1 MIGMK
6 SCQSNYTDLLFS
18 LGYWRRNWIWA
29 LNSLLDEDCRTAG
42 YYWGKTIAGVCLQW
56 NLQVCMG
63 GLDSHHS
70 PQWSSLKNSL
80 VLPQAIVIR
89 EHPYE
94 YPVRCALACRVIIHR
109 QWFPWPLTPALLCI
123 NWNIV
128 ITHARIHDW
137 YGQESILLNSLHWCQ
152 QKHLKCNHPIEIT
165 PMTIISNDLQLLLL
179 IFSAAASCIWEGWQF
194 DPWQYYYATDASA
207 RYVPSRTPHTSLL
220 C

>member
-1 MIGMK
+1 MIGMI

-18 LGYWRRNWIWA
+18 LGWIWA

-42 YYWGKTIAGVCLQW
+42 YNWGKTIAGVCLQW

-70 PQWSSLKNSL
+70 HQWSSLKNSL

-94 YPVRCALACRVIIHR
+94 YRVRCALACRVIIHR
-109 QWFPWPLTPALLCI
+109 QWFPWPLTPTLLCI

-137 YGQESILLNSLHWCQ
+137 YGQDRWNQYCWTLCIDVNKNTLNVTTQSKSLPWPSSPTAPPHIQRSSILHMGRLTVWPL
-152 QKHLKCNHPIEIT
+152 
-165 PMTIISNDLQLLLL
+165 
-179 IFSAAASCIWEGWQF
+179 A
-194 DPWQYYYATDASA
+194 
-207 RYVPSRTPHTSLL
+207 VLL
-220 C
+220 CHRRLCKICPFPDPTYITAVLEHCP

>member
-1 MIGMK
+1 ME
-6 SCQSNYTDLLFS
+6 
-18 LGYWRRNWIWA
+18 
-29 LNSLLDEDCRTAG
+29 LNLLDEDCRTAG
-42 YYWGKTIAGVCLQW
+42 YYWGKTIAGVHLQW

-63 GLDSHHS
+63 DLDSHHS
-70 PQWSSLKNSL
+70 HQWSSLKNSL

-109 QWFPWPLTPALLCI
+109 QWFPWPLTPDLLCI

-165 PMTIISNDLQLLLL
+165 PMTIITNCSSSYSAQQHLAYGKVDSLTLGSIIMPPTPLQDMSLPGPH
-179 IFSAAASCIWEGWQF
+179 IHHCC
-194 DPWQYYYATDASA
+194 A
-207 RYVPSRTPHTSLL
+207 RTLSLNML
-220 C
+220 HCYTL